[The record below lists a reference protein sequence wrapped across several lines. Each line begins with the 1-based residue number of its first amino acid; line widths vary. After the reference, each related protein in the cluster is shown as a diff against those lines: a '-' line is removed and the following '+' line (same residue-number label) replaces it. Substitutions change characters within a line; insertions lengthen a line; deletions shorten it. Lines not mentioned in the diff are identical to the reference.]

1 VRRTEG
7 RAGLPLR
14 RADTTSGRRGGRI
27 SVVGVVVALAL
38 GFAMGAVAEIFLM
51 GGGWYSVLEDVVY
64 PLAFV
69 FALAGAFSGGFLL
82 LAAEHQGDQ
91 RRAWR
96 AVAVFVVSTVFAALL
111 FWGAV

>member
-1 VRRTEG
+1 VTSQGQAVRH
-7 RAGLPLR
+7 R
-14 RADTTSGRRGGRI
+14 RSRRR
-27 SVVGVVVALAL
+27 VPAVGVVVGLAT
-38 GFAMGAVAEIFLM
+38 GFALGAVAEVFLM

-82 LAAEHQGDQ
+82 LAAEHEGDQ

-96 AVAVFVVSTVFAALL
+96 AVAVFVASTVFAALL